1 MRQQSLLVKFLIWR
15 AKHLSTRQFV
25 IVLSIL
31 IGIVSGLAA
40 ALLKTFVHQIRH
52 ALDSLNHQFNFDYFY
67 LAFPLVGIVLVVLFV
82 KYLNKNKLGHGVPN
96 MLYTITRKAGIF
108 ERDKMYSHVL
118 TSGITVGFG
127 GSVGLEAPI
136 VMTGAAYGS
145 NLAQLFHLDYKR
157 RILLVG
163 CGVAGALS
171 AVFAAP
177 VAAVIFVF
185 EVLLLDIGVS
195 YLIPLLLASVSGM
208 IVGDLLS
215 TAEVIIAYK
224 GEYEFSIREVPLYI
238 ILGIITGLFS
248 LLFHRSFFAIEKLF
262 QGFKHRIPK
271 AAVGGLI
278 LGLLLFLFPPL
289 YGEGYDVIRALLR
302 DQPQDLLSDSVLGP
316 LEGHVWFVP
325 LFILSIILFKI
336 IATSVTINSGGNGGV
351 FAPSLFLGGLIGFL
365 FARTVNLA
373 GWPYPLLE
381 SSFALVAMAGL
392 MSGLIHAP
400 LTGIFLI
407 AEVTSG
413 YALFVPL
420 MIVSAIS
427 YLTTIIFEPHSFN
440 TKKLAEKG
448 ELITRDKDKL
458 VLRLL
463 SIKRVVEHDLPTIHP
478 QATLGDLVDM
488 VKHAHRNIFP
498 VVDEEQQLRGIVLL
512 DDIREIMFKPDLY
525 NSVKVS
531 DLMHSPPGYVDL
543 HDSMDVV
550 MKKFTDSG
558 AWNLPVLDGKKYIG
572 FVSKSKIFSV
582 YRTLLINQT
591 NDE

>member
-1 MRQQSLLVKFLIWR
+1 MRQQSFLVRFLVWR
-15 AKHLSTRQFV
+15 AKHLSVRQFV
-25 IVLSIL
+25 ILLSIL

-52 ALDSLNHQFNFDYFY
+52 GLDTLNGRFAFDYFY
-67 LAFPLVGIVLVVLFV
+67 LAFPLIGIVLVVLFV
-82 KYLNKNKLGHGVPN
+82 QYLNRNKLGHGIPN
-96 MLYTITRKAGIF
+96 MLHTLTRKAGIF
-108 ERDKMYSHVL
+108 ERDKMYSHIL

-224 GEYEFSIREVPLYI
+224 GEYEFNVREVPLYI
-238 ILGIITGLFS
+238 LLGVITGLFS
-248 LLFHRSFFAIEKLF
+248 LLFNKSFFAIEKGF
-262 QGFKHRIPK
+262 QRFRHRLPK
-271 AAVGGLI
+271 AVTGGLI

-289 YGEGYDVIRALLR
+289 YGEGYDVIRALLQ
-302 DQPQDLLSDSVLGP
+302 DQPQELLSNSILGP

-325 LFILSIILFKI
+325 LFILAIILFKM

-373 GWPYPLLE
+373 GWPFPLLE

-392 MSGLIHAP
+392 MSGMIHAP

-440 TKKLAEKG
+440 TKKLAERG
-448 ELITRDKDKL
+448 ELINRDKDKL

-463 SIKRVVEHDLPTIHP
+463 EIRRVVEHDLPTIHP
-478 QATLGDLVDM
+478 QAALGDLVEM

-498 VVDEEQQLRGIVLL
+498 VVDEEQRLRGIVLL
-512 DDIREIMFKPDLY
+512 DDIREVMFKPELY
-525 NSVKVS
+525 DTVRVS
-531 DLMHSPPGYVDL
+531 DLMHAPPGFVDIR
-543 HDSMDVV
+543 DTMDVV
-550 MKKFTDSG
+550 MKKFSDTG
-558 AWNLPVLDGKKYIG
+558 AWNLPVLRGDQYIG

-591 NDE
+591 SDE

>member
-1 MRQQSLLVKFLIWR
+1 MRHQSLLVRFLIWR
-15 AKHLSTRQFV
+15 AKHLSVRQFV
-25 IVLSIL
+25 ILLSIL
-31 IGIVSGLAA
+31 IGLVSGLAA

-52 ALDSLNHQFNFDYFY
+52 GLDSFNHRLPFDYFY
-67 LAFPLVGIVLVVLFV
+67 LAFPLIGIVLVVLFV
-82 KYLNKNKLGHGVPN
+82 QYLNRNKLGHGIPN
-96 MLYTITRKAGIF
+96 MLHTLTRKAGLF

-136 VMTGAAYGS
+136 VMTGAAWGS
-145 NLAQLFHLDYKR
+145 NLARLFHLDYKR

-208 IVGDLLS
+208 IIGDLLS

-224 GEYEFSIREVPLYI
+224 GDYAFHVREVPLYI
-238 ILGIITGLFS
+238 LLGVITGLFS
-248 LLFHRSFFAIEKLF
+248 LLFNKSFFAIERGFRLF
-262 QGFKHRIPK
+262 QHRLPK
-271 AAVGGLI
+271 AVVGGLI
-278 LGLLLFLFPPL
+278 LGLLLFIFPPL

-302 DQPQDLLSDSVLGP
+302 DQPQELLANSILGP
-316 LEGHVWFVP
+316 LEDHVWFVP
-325 LFILSIILFKI
+325 LFILAIILFKI
-336 IATSVTINSGGNGGV
+336 IATSVTINAGGNGGV

-365 FARTVNLA
+365 FARTLNLA
-373 GWPYPLLE
+373 GWPTPLLE

-392 MSGLIHAP
+392 LSGLIHAP

-427 YLTTIIFEPHSFN
+427 YLTTIIFDKHSFN
-440 TKKLAEKG
+440 TKKLAEQG
-448 ELITRDKDKL
+448 EIISRDKDKL

-463 SIKRVVEHDLPTIHP
+463 ALRRVVEHDLPTIVP
-478 QATLGDLVDM
+478 EATLGDLVEV

-498 VVDEEQQLRGIVLL
+498 VVDDEQRLRGIILL
-512 DDIREIMFKPDLY
+512 DDIREIMFKPEMYDA
-525 NSVKVS
+525 VKAT
-531 DLMHSPPGYVDL
+531 DLMHAPPGYVDL
-543 HDSMDVV
+543 HDDMDKV
-550 MKKFTDSG
+550 MKKFSDTG
-558 AWNLPVLDGKKYIG
+558 AWNLPVLDGEKYIG
-572 FVSKSKIFSV
+572 FLSKAKIFSV
-582 YRTLLINQT
+582 YRKLLINQT

>member
-1 MRQQSLLVKFLIWR
+1 MRHHSLLVRFLIWR

-25 IVLSIL
+25 IILSIL
-31 IGIVSGLAA
+31 IGLLSGLAA
-40 ALLKTFVHQIRH
+40 ALLKTLVYQLKSFL
-52 ALDSLNHQFNFDYFY
+52 ADLDSQFVFDYYY
-67 LAFPLVGIVLVVLFV
+67 LAFPFVGIVLAVLFV
-82 KYLNKNKLGHGVPN
+82 RYLNRNKLGFGIPN
-96 MLYTITRKAGIF
+96 MLYTITRKAGLF
-108 ERDKMYSHVL
+108 ERDKMYSHIV
-118 TSGITVGFG
+118 TSSLTVGFG

-145 NLAQLFHLDYKR
+145 NIAQLFHLDYKR
-157 RILLVG
+157 RILLLG

-177 VAAVIFVF
+177 IAAVIFVF

-208 IVGDLLS
+208 IIGDVLS
-215 TAEVIIAYK
+215 TAEVIIAYS
-224 GEYEFSIREVPLYI
+224 GNYEFNLREVPLYI
-238 ILGIITGLFS
+238 ILGVLTGLFS
-248 LLFHRSFFAIEKLF
+248 LLFNKTYFGIERLF
-262 QGFKHRIPK
+262 QRFKQRLPK
-271 AAVGGLI
+271 AVLGGVVLGVLI
-278 LGLLLFLFPPL
+278 FIFPPL
-289 YGEGYDVIRALLR
+289 YGEGYDVIRVLLR
-302 DQPQDLLSDSVLGP
+302 DQPEELFSRSIFGA
-316 LEGHVWFVP
+316 LEGGFWQIPV
-325 LFILSIILFKI
+325 FILAVMLVKVV
-336 IATSVTINSGGNGGV
+336 ATSVTISAGGNGGV
-351 FAPSLFLGGLIGFL
+351 FAPSLFIGGLLGFL
-365 FARTVNLA
+365 FARSCNMM

-392 MSGLIHAP
+392 MSGLMHAP

-463 SIKRVVEHDLPTIHP
+463 SVKRVVEHDLPTIHP

-498 VVDEEQQLRGIVLL
+498 VVDEEQRLRGIVLL
-512 DDIREIMFKPDLY
+512 DDIREVMFKPELY
-525 NSVKVS
+525 ASVKVS
-531 DLMHSPPGYVDL
+531 DVMHSPPGYVDIQ
-543 HDSMDVV
+543 DSMDVV
-550 MKKFTDSG
+550 MKKFSDTG
-558 AWNLPVLDGKKYIG
+558 AWNLPVLRGEKYEG

-591 NDE
+591 SD

>member
-1 MRQQSLLVKFLIWR
+1 MRHHSLLVRFLIWR

-25 IVLSIL
+25 IILSIL
-31 IGIVSGLAA
+31 IGLLSGLAA
-40 ALLKTFVHQIRH
+40 ALLKTLVYQLKSFL
-52 ALDSLNHQFNFDYFY
+52 ADLDSQFVFDYYY
-67 LAFPLVGIVLVVLFV
+67 LAFPFVGIVLAVLFV
-82 KYLNKNKLGHGVPN
+82 RYLNRNKLGFGIPN
-96 MLYTITRKAGIF
+96 MLYTITRKAGLF
-108 ERDKMYSHVL
+108 ERDKMYSHIV
-118 TSGITVGFG
+118 TSSLTVGFG

-145 NLAQLFHLDYKR
+145 NIAQLFHLDYKR
-157 RILLVG
+157 RILLLG

-177 VAAVIFVF
+177 IAAVIFVF

-208 IVGDLLS
+208 IIGDVLS
-215 TAEVIIAYK
+215 TAEVIIAYS
-224 GEYEFSIREVPLYI
+224 GNYEFNLREVPLYI
-238 ILGIITGLFS
+238 ILGVLTGLFS
-248 LLFHRSFFAIEKLF
+248 LLFNKTYFGIEKLF
-262 QGFKHRIPK
+262 QRFRQRLPK
-271 AAVGGLI
+271 AVLGGVVLGVLI
-278 LGLLLFLFPPL
+278 FIFPPL
-289 YGEGYDVIRALLR
+289 YGEGYDVIRVLLR
-302 DQPQDLLSDSVLGP
+302 DQPEELFSRSIFGA
-316 LEGHVWFVP
+316 LEGGFWQIPV
-325 LFILSIILFKI
+325 FILAVMLVKVV
-336 IATSVTINSGGNGGV
+336 ATSVTISAGGNGGV
-351 FAPSLFLGGLIGFL
+351 FAPSLFIGGLLGFL
-365 FARTVNLA
+365 FARSCNMM

-392 MSGLIHAP
+392 MSGLMHAP

-498 VVDEEQQLRGIVLL
+498 VVDEEQRLRGIVLL
-512 DDIREIMFKPDLY
+512 DDIREVMFKPELY
-525 NSVKVS
+525 ESVKVS
-531 DLMHSPPGYVDL
+531 DLMHSPPGYVDIQ
-543 HDSMDVV
+543 DSMDVV
-550 MKKFTDSG
+550 MKKFSDTG
-558 AWNLPVLDGKKYIG
+558 AWNLPVLRGEKYEG

-591 NDE
+591 SD

>member
-1 MRQQSLLVKFLIWR
+1 MRHHSLLVRFLIWR

-25 IVLSIL
+25 IILSIL
-31 IGIVSGLAA
+31 IGLLSGLAA
-40 ALLKTFVHQIRH
+40 ALLKTLVYQLKSFL
-52 ALDSLNHQFNFDYFY
+52 AGLDSQFVFDYYY
-67 LAFPLVGIVLVVLFV
+67 LAFPFVGIVLAVLFV
-82 KYLNKNKLGHGVPN
+82 RYLNRNKLGFGIPN
-96 MLYTITRKAGIF
+96 MLYTITRKAGLF
-108 ERDKMYSHVL
+108 ERDKMYSHIV
-118 TSGITVGFG
+118 TSSLTVGFG

-145 NLAQLFHLDYKR
+145 NIAQLFHLDYKR
-157 RILLVG
+157 RILLLG

-177 VAAVIFVF
+177 IAAVIFVF

-208 IVGDLLS
+208 IIGDVLS
-215 TAEVIIAYK
+215 TAEVIIAYS
-224 GEYEFSIREVPLYI
+224 GNYEFNLREVPLYI
-238 ILGIITGLFS
+238 ILGVLTGLFS
-248 LLFHRSFFAIEKLF
+248 LLFNKTYFGIEKLF
-262 QGFKHRIPK
+262 QRFRQRLPK
-271 AAVGGLI
+271 AVLGGVVLGVLI
-278 LGLLLFLFPPL
+278 FIFPPL
-289 YGEGYDVIRALLR
+289 YGEGYDVIRVLLR
-302 DQPQDLLSDSVLGP
+302 DQPEELFSRSIFGA
-316 LEGHVWFVP
+316 LEGGFWQIPV
-325 LFILSIILFKI
+325 FILAVMLVKVV
-336 IATSVTINSGGNGGV
+336 ATSVTISAGGNGGV
-351 FAPSLFLGGLIGFL
+351 FAPSLFIGGLLGFL
-365 FARTVNLA
+365 FARSCNMM

-392 MSGLIHAP
+392 MSGLMHAP

-498 VVDEEQQLRGIVLL
+498 VVDEEQRLRGIVLL
-512 DDIREIMFKPDLY
+512 DDIREVMFKPELY
-525 NSVKVS
+525 ESVKVS
-531 DLMHSPPGYVDL
+531 DLMHSPPGYVDIQ
-543 HDSMDVV
+543 DSMDVV
-550 MKKFTDSG
+550 MKKFSDTG
-558 AWNLPVLDGKKYIG
+558 AWNLPVLRGEKYEG

-591 NDE
+591 SD